1 MKISMMPAP
10 ALAAA
15 ILFVQLPALAQDT
28 ASPAELNA
36 TSSGTPPAGAPAA
49 ASSDAVREALA
60 KKESDTDNTT
70 LLKETLTAVD
80 KQYSL
85 IRKGKVQLNYELGYT
100 YIGQEKINTDLSS
113 GTATLFSIENT
124 NSHTI
129 TNTIMA
135 DYGVLNNL
143 TANVTMPFISRYS
156 DNGGFSGVSHTLGD
170 VGLGVRWQPQ
180 EVRRDEVAY
189 TITGGLRVATG
200 TSPYKV
206 DVNKGVATGSGANSF
221 NLGANLTRIV
231 DPVALFGSV
240 NLGYSLTARHL
251 NQQLYGTVLR
261 EVKPGASFGF
271 GLGFAY
277 ALSYKITT
285 SFSFQESIQ
294 ARSTL
299 TFDNGNKAQT
309 QTQSAGILSIGAGY
323 RISPKTTVNV
333 TVGAGL
339 TAAAPNLS
347 LTMSLPLSL

>member
-1 MKISMMPAP
+1 MKISNVFASASAP
-10 ALAAA
+10 ALACTFLLA
-15 ILFVQLPALAQDT
+15 QLPAQAQDT
-28 ASPAELNA
+28 ASSSTLNA
-36 TSSGTPPAGAPAA
+36 ATAGTPPATTE
-49 ASSDAVREALA
+49 AVRDALA
-60 KKESDTDNTT
+60 KKEGDADNTT

-85 IRKGKVQLNYELGYT
+85 IRKGKVQVNYELGYT

-129 TNTIMA
+129 TNTIMT

-143 TANVTMPFISRYS
+143 TANVTVPLISRYS
-156 DNGGFSGVSHTLGD
+156 DTGGFSGVSHTIGD
-170 VGLGVRWQPQ
+170 VGLGVRWQPH
-180 EVRRDEVAY
+180 EVKRDEVAY
-189 TITGGLRVATG
+189 TLTGNVRLATG

-206 DVNKGVATGSGANSF
+206 DVQKGVATGSGVNTF
-221 NLGANLTRIV
+221 NIGANMTRIV
-231 DPVALFGSV
+231 DPVALFGSFNV
-240 NLGYSLTARHL
+240 GYSLTAKHL
-251 NQQLYGTVLR
+251 NQNLYGATLR

-294 ARSTL
+294 SRSTL

-309 QTQSAGILSIGAGY
+309 QTQSAGILAIGAGY
-323 RISPKTTVNV
+323 RMSPKTTVNV

>member
-1 MKISMMPAP
+1 MKISITLASPP

-15 ILFVQLPALAQDT
+15 LLLVQLPAPAQET
-28 ASPAELNA
+28 ASP
-36 TSSGTPPAGAPAA
+36 A
-49 ASSDAVREALA
+49 ASSDAVRAALA

-135 DYGVLNNL
+135 DYGVRNNL
-143 TANVTMPFISRYS
+143 TANVTVPLISRYS
-156 DNGGFSGVSHTLGD
+156 DGAGFSGVSHTIGD
-170 VGLGVRWQPQ
+170 LGLGVRWQPQ
-180 EVRRDEVAY
+180 EVKRDEIAY
-189 TITGGLRVATG
+189 TITGGMRLATG

-206 DVNKGVATGSGANSF
+206 DVNKGLATGSGVNTF
-221 NLGANLTRIV
+221 NVGANLTRIV

-240 NLGYSLTARHL
+240 NVGYSMTAKHL
-251 NQQLYGTVLR
+251 SQQLYGTTLR
-261 EVKPGASFGF
+261 QVKPGASFGF

-299 TFDNGNKAQT
+299 TFDNGAQGQT

-323 RISPKTTVNV
+323 RMSPKTTVNV

-347 LTMSLPLSL
+347 LTVSLPLSL

>member
-1 MKISMMPAP
+1 MKISTMPPA

-15 ILFVQLPALAQDT
+15 FLFAQVPALAQDT
-28 ASPAELNA
+28 ASTSTLNGA
-36 TSSGTPPAGAPAA
+36 TTGTPPAAT
-49 ASSDAVREALA
+49 SEAVRDALA
-60 KKESDTDNTT
+60 KKEGDADTST

-85 IRKGKVQLNYELGYT
+85 IRKGKVQVNYELGYT

-135 DYGVLNNL
+135 DYGVRNNL
-143 TANVTMPFISRYS
+143 TANVTLPLISRYS
-156 DNGGFSGVSHTLGD
+156 DSAGFSGVSHTIGD

-180 EVRRDEVAY
+180 EVKRDEVAY
-189 TITGGLRVATG
+189 TITGGLRLATG

-206 DVNKGVATGSGANSF
+206 DVQKGVATGSGVNTF
-221 NLGANLTRIV
+221 NVGANMTRIV
-231 DPVALFGSV
+231 DPVALFGSFNV
-240 NLGYSLTARHL
+240 GYGLKAKHL
-251 NQQLYGTVLR
+251 NQNLYGATLR

-299 TFDNGNKAQT
+299 TFDNGQKAQT
-309 QTQSAGILSIGAGY
+309 QTQSAGILAIGAGY
-323 RISPKTTVNV
+323 RMSPKTTVNV

-347 LTMSLPLSL
+347 LTMSMPLSL